1 MRLALDFQPNAV
13 HSGIYTAIRDGADE
27 RHGVNLEVRVPSAS
41 TDSLK
46 LLSAGRAD
54 MAVVD
59 IHDLALARER
69 GEDLV
74 GVGALVQRPLA
85 AVIARSGIRRPRDLE
100 GRRVGVTG
108 LPSDDAVLKAVVTSD
123 GGDVS
128 RVRRVTIGF
137 SAVPSLVTGRVDAAL
152 AFWNAEGV
160 TLRRRGVRTREFRVD
175 RYGAP
180 PYPELVLAVTRRTL
194 NERRDLVRETLA
206 ALADGTEEALSHPPT
221 AVGEI
226 ARASGED
233 EADGGRPAA
242 GPHPRAAPARCR
254 LDPAVLREWARF
266 DVRFGILERPPD
278 LRRAFDT
285 RLARREIPARSPLGG
300 GEGVHQRRGLARHA
314 RARHHALHAGLLRPA
329 AHVLLHVGVE
339 GQRGQSRGGG
349 GGQALVHVGGEVH
362 HLHVRGLAR
371 GHHLVSGQRRRRRGA
386 STRTEGRDR
395 SGPPAPRA
403 TAPGG
408 GGTPRAPT
416 RAGPTSA

>member
-1 MRLALDFQPNAV
+1 VVVRARLLPPLAVLAALLALAGCSEEQKGLTDVRLALDFQPNAV

-54 MAVVD
+54 IAVVD

-69 GEDLV
+69 GADLV

-85 AVIARSGIRRPRDLE
+85 TVIARAGI
-100 GRRVGVTG
+100 RVGVTG

-123 GGDVS
+123 GGELS

-137 SAVPSLVTGRVDAAL
+137 SAVPSLVTGRVDAVL

-160 TLRRRGVRTREFRVD
+160 ILRRRGVRTREFRVD

-194 NERRDLVRETLA
+194 DERRDLVRDTLG

-221 AVGEI
+221 AVGEV

-233 EADGGRPAA
+233 EAVVAAELRALTPALRP
-242 GPHPRAAPARCR
+242 PLR
-254 LDPAVLREWARF
+254 LDPVVLREWARF
-266 DVRFGILERPPD
+266 DVRFGILDHPPD
-278 LRRAFDT
+278 LRRAF
-285 RLARREIPARSPLGG
+285 
-300 GEGVHQRRGLARHA
+300 
-314 RARHHALHAGLLRPA
+314 
-329 AHVLLHVGVE
+329 
-339 GQRGQSRGGG
+339 
-349 GGQALVHVGGEVH
+349 
-362 HLHVRGLAR
+362 
-371 GHHLVSGQRRRRRGA
+371 
-386 STRTEGRDR
+386 
-395 SGPPAPRA
+395 
-403 TAPGG
+403 APGLV
-408 GGTPRAPT
+408 AP
-416 RAGPTSA
+416 AG